1 MPYHSS
7 HLVIISL
14 LGLILLPVGI
24 KGAGEDVITAEDL
37 VEQVCILAAPE
48 TEGRASG
55 TSGGTRAA
63 AHIAEEFRKIRL
75 QPLGDR
81 GGYLKEYQVGIM
93 FQPFSLSAGAR
104 ASGEVV
110 FAGYGI
116 TAPELNYDDYA
127 GLDVQGK
134 IVLVMTHEP
143 QETNPQGPFRRP
155 ETFHYTEIR
164 YKVINAREHGAKG
177 IIIVTDPNHA
187 DAERARLFGLRGGG
201 STSAGIVAV
210 NTVAEWVHPRFLRVV
225 DSWGETGGRET

>member
-37 VEQVCILAAPE
+37 IEQVRILAAPE
-48 TEGRASG
+48 MEGRASG

-81 GGYLKEYQVGIM
+81 GDYLQLFEVATDVRLGTRNRLALDLAAGRKEYQ
-93 FQPFSLSAGAR
+93 
-104 ASGEVV
+104 E
-110 FAGYGI
+110 
-116 TAPELNYDDYA
+116 
-127 GLDVQGK
+127 
-134 IVLVMTHEP
+134 
-143 QETNPQGPFRRP
+143 
-155 ETFHYTEIR
+155 
-164 YKVINAREHGAKG
+164 G